1 MKRSVFAVA
10 AIALTATALSS
21 VAQAQ
26 VASTS
31 SAQPFKFGVSAGV
44 SFPTGDISSTD
55 LNAAVA
61 GGAQTGFNVNGIIGY
76 EPVNMPFGLRGELM
90 YDRFAI
96 DKNYAQG
103 ASANY
108 SVLGGN
114 VNAILNLG
122 ALGTASSVQPY
133 LIGGIGYSQ
142 LKASN
147 TSGGASVSNSGIA
160 FNGGIGL
167 KFPLGTMSTFL
178 EARYHYVNTQDT
190 NAGAPNATFIPVS
203 FGILF

>member
-1 MKRSVFAVA
+1 MKRSVLAVA
-10 AIALTATALSS
+10 AIALSASA
-21 VAQAQ
+21 AQAQ
-26 VASTS
+26 MSTPT
-31 SAQPFKFGVSAGV
+31 AVRPYTFGISAGA

-55 LNAAVA
+55 VNAATV

-76 EPVNMPFGLRGELM
+76 EMPGLPFGLRGELM

-114 VNAILNLG
+114 VNAVLNLG
-122 ALGTASSVQPY
+122 TGMAVQPY
-133 LIGGIGYSQ
+133 LIGGVGYSQ
-142 LKASN
+142 LKA
-147 TSGGASVSNSGIA
+147 TSGSSGASFSVSKSGVG
-160 FNGGIGL
+160 FNGGLGFR
-167 KFPLGTMSTFL
+167 FPLGEMSTFL

-190 NAGAPNATFIPVS
+190 NTGSPNATFIPVS